1 MADTTSEFSRDSS
14 RDISTST
21 ETSEVTGTPDIQDSP
36 EAPDTPDTPDAVNR
50 AIAAARAAA
59 HAAGLDTEDDEDTEN
74 AADTA
79 DTAGA
84 GFAGVAA
91 GFRGARP
98 GTTRRA
104 GAQLTS
110 FTFHFDGLA
119 SAVRAGEIE
128 AALNTLPGVQARVVY
143 STAMAW
149 VTAPE
154 SLNPDILRGVFAEY
168 GVESWLTAAS
178 LRRRSERLTAPGR
191 RHISENRRRRE
202 ERLRK
207 RREDVN
213 PGVGNSSGAPGA
225 PGTAAGKRGAWL
237 SGGQDNTE
245 VLHTARALITGA
257 RLLVAAVLG
266 IPVVVL
272 QIATPWQFDYWQWLC
287 LALALPVVTWCAWPF
302 HRAMI
307 AGLRRGM
314 PALDAASSAAIIL
327 AYLYSAYVLITGPAG
342 DPGWRSGNIL
352 IAWGYHGDALFLDVA
367 CGCTLLLLF
376 GRLASR
382 RSRLRSMLALNMV
395 LPSGATTEEKVTV
408 VRRDRQG
415 RPAKFT
421 ISPAE
426 IRVGDDVLVA
436 GGESVPADGEV
447 IGGRAA
453 LDNGPFGGVASDGQV
468 EGAVSVGS
476 RVFAGARHLGDATSE
491 PLKVRV
497 SRTGSRT
504 RIAAVRRWIAAAEQD
519 ENQLDQLATRTASL
533 LVPWGVVI
541 AVIAGLG
548 WFAVRDS
555 TDAAVATALTV
566 LVAVA
571 PVALAVSTTLSL
583 RIGLARAAAGGTLL
597 RNADTIHHLAAI
609 DAIIFNRA
617 GTLSTG
623 PMSVIGVTAATGENP
638 EMVLR
643 VAGALSLESPHRVC
657 RAIVRADR
665 ESRDSGS
672 GGAEVPH
679 WLEAGQVE
687 VDDHGVFSATIDL
700 PDRDGKPVRQVMASL
715 WRPRDLSELT
725 NPVLVNAA
733 LSGGAPLVVSWKGEP
748 RGVINLAD
756 TVAPDASGAVD
767 ALEAAGV
774 ETFMMSRD
782 TYRVA
787 RRMAD
792 SVGISTVL
800 AGISPNRKAATV
812 RRVHSNGATVA
823 MVGDR
828 DVLDCLAVADVGIL
842 MGAADHLDPPAVGR
856 TAHAAAGTGDA
867 DIVLVREDVSA
878 IPEALNLARHVRSTV
893 NGNLLFA
900 WGYNIAAVVLAVAG
914 VLNPLVGTAL
924 MLGSSL
930 LVEWRSARI
939 GHRDYTATGGMAG
952 RPRYA
957 GVSTHKRT

>member
-1 MADTTSEFSRDSS
+1 MADTSSDTS
-14 RDISTST
+14 
-21 ETSEVTGTPDIQDSP
+21 
-36 EAPDTPDTPDAVNR
+36 DAVTR
-50 AIAAARAAA
+50 AITAARAAA
-59 HAAGLDTEDDEDTEN
+59 HAAGLDIEDT
-74 AADTA
+74 ADSADTA
-79 DTAGA
+79 DTAD
-84 GFAGVAA
+84 VLHPTV
-91 GFRGARP
+91 R
-98 GTTRRA
+98 TTRCA
-104 GAQLTS
+104 AAQLTS
-110 FTFHFDGLA
+110 FTFHLDGLT

-128 AALNTLPGVQARVVY
+128 SALNTLPGVQARVVY

-154 SLNPDILRGVFAEY
+154 SLNPDILRGVFHEY

-202 ERLRK
+202 ERQRQS
-207 RREDVN
+207 RETTGHGAGSGTGHP
-213 PGVGNSSGAPGA
+213 PGRAHSTGA
-225 PGTAAGKRGAWL
+225 GTTGTRGAWL
-237 SGGQDNTE
+237 SGGQETTE
-245 VLHTARALITGA
+245 VLHTARELITGA

-266 IPVVVL
+266 LPVVLL
-272 QIATPWQFDYWQWLC
+272 QILTPWQFDYWQWVC

-307 AGLRRGM
+307 AGLRRGL
-314 PALDAASSAAIIL
+314 PALDAASSTAIIL
-327 AYLYSAYVLITGPAG
+327 AYLYSAFVLFTGPAG
-342 DPGWRSGNIL
+342 DPGWRAGSVL
-352 IAWGYHGDALFLDVA
+352 TAWGYDAEALFLDVA
-367 CGCTLLLLF
+367 CGCTVLLLF

-382 RSRLRSMLALNMV
+382 RSRLRSMLALNIV
-395 LPSGATTEEKVTV
+395 LPPGASGASGVPGTTGASGDDTVTV

-421 ISPAE
+421 ITPSQ
-426 IRVGDDVLVA
+426 ICVGDDVLVH
-436 GGESVPADGEV
+436 GGESIPADGEV
-447 IGGRAA
+447 IGGRAE
-453 LDNGPFGGVASDGQV
+453 LDNGPFGGAPTDRQDGGQV
-468 EGAVSVGS
+468 QGAVTVGS
-476 RVFAGARHLGDATSE
+476 QVFAGARHLGDATSE

-519 ENQLDQLATRTASL
+519 ENRLDQLATRTASL

-541 AVIAGLG
+541 AVVAGLG

-555 TDAAVATALTV
+555 ADAAVATALTV

-597 RNADTIHHLAAI
+597 RNADTIHQLAAI
-609 DAIIFNRA
+609 DAIIFNRS

-623 PMSVIGVTAATGENP
+623 PMSVIGVTAASGENP
-638 EMVLR
+638 ELVLR
-643 VAGALSLESPHRVC
+643 VAGALSLESTHRVA

-665 ESRDSGS
+665 ESRDSGA
-672 GGAEVPH
+672 GGPEVPH

-687 VDDHGVFSATIDL
+687 VDERGVFSATIDL
-700 PDRDGKPVRQVMASL
+700 PGPDGTPARQVLASL

-725 NPVLVNAA
+725 NPMLVNAA
-733 LSGGAPLVVSWKGEP
+733 LSGGTPLVVSWKGQD
-748 RGVINLAD
+748 RGVITLAD
-756 TVAPDASGAVD
+756 TFAPDASSAVD
-767 ALEAAGV
+767 ALETAGV

-800 AGISPNRKAATV
+800 AGIAPNRKAATV
-812 RRVHSNGATVA
+812 RRVHSHGATVA

-828 DVLDCLAVADVGIL
+828 DVADCLAVADIGIL
-842 MGAADHLDPPAVGR
+842 MGAADHLDPPSVGR
-856 TAHAAAGTGDA
+856 TSGAGAGDT
-867 DIVLVREDVSA
+867 DIVLVREDISA

-900 WGYNIAAVVLAVAG
+900 WGYNIAALVLAVTG
-914 VLNPLVGTAL
+914 VLNPLLGTAL

-939 GHRDYTATGGMAG
+939 GHRDYTATGGMVG